1 MPCADPLPAVA
12 VRRMR
17 VPAGTLIA
25 LAVLM
30 TGYLL
35 QVRSLFDWQVLIVA
49 GLALGFP
56 LGYLACS
63 HRINAQVN
71 DCCWMLMLGYL
82 GMLAGLIFD
91 GGGIG
96 FRQLLAL
103 CRTSS
108 PAGLGTALDSVAT
121 MPAAYL
127 GMAAGCQ
134 CGMWLLPSRGRAT
147 RSHTTRFVAINV
159 WMVVGMSF
167 GHWVA
172 ISFAARG
179 SIREFGGFML
189 LSMLA
194 GMAIS
199 SILVHWKGGMK
210 GPLEVIP

>member
-1 MPCADPLPAVA
+1 MPCADLVRAPA
-12 VRRMR
+12 VRRTR
-17 VPAGTLIA
+17 VPAGTLIV

-63 HRINAQVN
+63 HRIHAEVN

-108 PAGLGTALDSVAT
+108 PAGLGTALDSVST

-134 CGMWLLPSRGRAT
+134 CGMWLRLSRGRAT
-147 RSHTTRFVAINV
+147 RSHTARFVAINL
-159 WMVVGMSF
+159 WMVVGMGF
-167 GHWVA
+167 GHWA
-172 ISFAARG
+172 AMIFAANG
-179 SIREFGGFML
+179 SVRALGGFML

-194 GMAIS
+194 GMATS
-199 SILVHWKGGMK
+199 SILVHWKGGMRTT
-210 GPLEVIP
+210 